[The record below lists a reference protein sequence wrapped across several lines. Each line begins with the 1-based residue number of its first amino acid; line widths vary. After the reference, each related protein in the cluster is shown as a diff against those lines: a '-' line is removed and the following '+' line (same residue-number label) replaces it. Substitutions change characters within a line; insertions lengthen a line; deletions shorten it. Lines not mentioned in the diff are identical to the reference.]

1 MHEIADSR
9 GRREDFGIVRFTYDR
24 QLMPLLAETE
34 EFLVSKTPGAVAELK
49 ISEPAYAIF
58 LWYDDSSAAGDFAPD
73 LGIGVKSIR
82 AACAEM
88 YESRLSVNDCIWR
101 PQQVV
106 HEQVPCGRFRD
117 AAFISTC
124 NEAYALMLA
133 ANETGLPLKDEGE
146 LLRPFR
152 SMMHRVANRL
162 NQYKWEDLL
171 DTTGEFVVVS
181 VDRIGYWLA
190 EDLKESMPNEKFQ
203 LLQQRGLLCDSE

>member
-1 MHEIADSR
+1 MHEIADST
-9 GRREDFGIVRFTYDR
+9 GRREGFGIVRFTYDR
-24 QLMPLLAETE
+24 KFKPLLAETE
-34 EFLVSKTPGAVAELK
+34 EFLVSKTPGAIAELK
-49 ISEPAYAIF
+49 VSEPAYAIF
-58 LWYDDSSAAGDFAPD
+58 LWYDDSSAAGGFAPD

-82 AACAEM
+82 SACAEM
-88 YESRLSVNDCIWR
+88 YESRPSVNDGIWR

-106 HEQVPCGRFRD
+106 PELVPCGRFQD
-117 AAFISTC
+117 PAVISTC

-133 ANETGLPLKDEGE
+133 ANEPGLPLADEGE

-171 DTTGEFVVVS
+171 DTMEEFVVVS

-190 EDLKESMPNEKFQ
+190 EDLKESMTNEKFQ
-203 LLQQRGLLCDSE
+203 LLQQRGLPCDSE